1 MVVAPRSRKSS
12 ACGGF
17 CERAGRRLVRRK
29 PSERIQASLQLAT
42 TAYLPEPMSRNYRI
56 LDPDGL
62 YFVSFATVGWV
73 DLLTRREYKDVVLES
88 LKHCQVEK
96 GLLIYEW
103 VIMTSHVHLLVKADG
118 TSGLSDILRDLKKY
132 TSKQLIN
139 ALEHHP
145 QESRREWL
153 LKMFR
158 EAGERNS
165 NNTTYQ
171 VWQQHNKPLLL
182 ERTEE
187 IDRVTDYIR
196 ENPVVEGF
204 VASPE
209 DYLYSSAHDARL
221 LRLEEA

>member
-1 MVVAPRSRKSS
+1 MRGGPITCAEDAKREDPGQF
-12 ACGGF
+12 ACRAEALREGG
-17 CERAGRRLVRRK
+17 
-29 PSERIQASLQLAT
+29 QLAI
-42 TAYLPEPMSRNYRI
+42 TAYLPEPMSRKYRI

-187 IDRVTDYIR
+187 IERVTNYIR

-209 DYLYSSAHDARL
+209 DYLYSSAHADRL
-221 LRLEEA
+221 LPLQDT

>member
-1 MVVAPRSRKSS
+1 MSRK
-12 ACGGF
+12 
-17 CERAGRRLVRRK
+17 
-29 PSERIQASLQLAT
+29 
-42 TAYLPEPMSRNYRI
+42 YRI

-62 YFVSFATVGWV
+62 YFVSFAIVGWV

-88 LKHCQVEK
+88 LKHCQAEK

-196 ENPVVEGF
+196 ENPVVEGY

-209 DYLYSSAHDARL
+209 DYLYSSAHADCL
-221 LRLEEA
+221 LPLQDT

>member
-1 MVVAPRSRKSS
+1 VGRPATCAEDLNEPISGQFPLAAEALAKARNWLPQNIFRS
-12 ACGGF
+12 
-17 CERAGRRLVRRK
+17 
-29 PSERIQASLQLAT
+29 
-42 TAYLPEPMSRNYRI
+42 MSRRYRI
-56 LDPDGL
+56 LDPEGL

-73 DLLTRREYKDVVLES
+73 DLFTRRTYRDIVVDS
-88 LKHCQVEK
+88 LRYCQAEK
-96 GLLIYEW
+96 GLLLFEW
-103 VIMTSHVHLLVKADG
+103 VIMTSHVHLMIKAGGDADL
-118 TSGLSDILRDLKKY
+118 SGVVRDLKKY
-132 TSKQLIN
+132 TSRQLVKAI
-139 ALEHHP
+139 EQHP

-153 LKMFR
+153 LKMFS

-187 IDRVTDYIR
+187 VERVADYIR
-196 ENPVVEGF
+196 QNPVMEGF
-204 VASPE
+204 VANAE